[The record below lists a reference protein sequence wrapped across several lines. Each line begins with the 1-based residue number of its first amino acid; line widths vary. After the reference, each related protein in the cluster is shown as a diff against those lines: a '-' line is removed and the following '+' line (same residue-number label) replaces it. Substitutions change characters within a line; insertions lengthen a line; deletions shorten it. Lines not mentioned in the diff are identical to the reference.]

1 MKRIHFPAI
10 LIFLMIIT
18 LFTSVSAQDNVA
30 WLGDFTGDVV
40 DGSNTLNYSFQTVDG
55 NECKL
60 NITEKK
66 TDKKGSVSET
76 SRVFYLSDL
85 DPSAMSFKPS
95 GKVIRVSLKIK
106 NGQKFITES
115 ANGEFSGYTDE
126 IPFTMSEVDKAR
138 ALIDVM
144 KSHSGTCKQ
153 SDRTWNSG
161 DEAFAWL
168 SENIGASGNSGTSY
182 EQVFGKGV
190 KPYLASL
197 QTESTDSK
205 GTQNKVIRTFD
216 LSDINPAGISLVV
229 SGKSLKVNVP
239 VTDRNYFIME
249 KNDQGISFAR
259 DLEIYTDDIEIA
271 RNIVNALHYLA
282 SNTKSVRTQ
291 WTGDTQ
297 ALGFVKEHLGEINSG
312 GKIYAQ
318 SLVFD
323 GSSAGPVT
331 FTSTVTDSKGTSVE
345 ETSLFYLDDI
355 QIPVGLN
362 VTSRAAYLEIG
373 TKDKNKYI
381 RASSGGN
388 MEPWTNSIKINIDDI
403 DLARDLAA
411 ALEYA
416 VNNHKVADDG
426 LTSTDKVIAWLTQ
439 NVAPVDVDGKKVG
452 QELKIIPSAENRFEF
467 QVTTSDNSGTD
478 VHEQF
483 ILYPEDL
490 SSEDNGI
497 KVSGKKLYVPLSTGK
512 LNYIKAYKE
521 GIIQN
526 YTKSAD
532 VYFDDVQKAKMFTR
546 AIGFMIK
553 NPVVE
558 NRMMKDDK
566 AAWDFLS
573 AHITKVE
580 VDGQVYG
587 QNIEK
592 PDDSN
597 PCKVKFNLN
606 ETDSKGTTTDYAWE
620 FILSDIDPSASGI
633 DIASKEIHVSLI
645 TKNKQKLIKPYK
657 NGEAQNFDD
666 DVIIRTDDILEAKK
680 ILGAI
685 RTLAGNCKK

>member
-1 MKRIHFPAI
+1 MKRVHFSAI

-18 LFTSVSAQDNVA
+18 LFTSASAQDNVA

-40 DGSNTLNYSFQTVDG
+40 DGSNTLSYSFQTVDG

-76 SRVFYLSDL
+76 GRVFYLSDL
-85 DPSAMSFKPS
+85 DPSAMAFKPS

-126 IPFTMSEVDKAR
+126 VPFTLSEVDRAR

-182 EQVFGKGV
+182 EQVFSKGV
-190 KPYLASL
+190 KPYLAAL

-239 VTDRNYFIME
+239 VMNRNYFIME
-249 KNDQGISFAR
+249 KDDQGISFAR

-282 SNTKSVRTQ
+282 SNTKSVRTE
-291 WTGDTQ
+291 WTGDMQ

-318 SLVFD
+318 SLIFD

-331 FTSTVTDSKGTSVE
+331 FTSTVTDSKGTSAE

-355 QIPVGLN
+355 QIPVDLN

-381 RASSGGN
+381 RVSSGGN
-388 MEPWTNSIKINIDDI
+388 PEPWTNSIKINIDDI

-416 VNNHKVADDG
+416 VNNHKVEDDG
-426 LTSTDKVIAWLTQ
+426 LNSPDKVNAWLTG
-439 NVAPVDVDGKKVG
+439 NVTMVDVDGKKIG
-452 QELKIIPSAENRFEF
+452 QELKVIPSGENRFEF

-490 SSEDNGI
+490 SPEDNVI

-512 LNYIKAYKE
+512 LSYIKAFKE
-521 GIIQN
+521 GAIQN
-526 YTKSAD
+526 YTKSSE
-532 VYFDDVQKAKMFTR
+532 VYFDDVQNAKKFTR
-546 AIGFMIK
+546 AIAFLIK

-558 NRMMKDDK
+558 TRMMKDDK

-573 AHITKVE
+573 AHINKIE

-597 PCKVKFNLN
+597 PCKVKFNLT
-606 ETDSKGTTTDYAWE
+606 ETDSKGTTTEYAWE

-633 DIASKEIHVSLI
+633 DIASKEIHVSLV

-657 NGEAQNFDD
+657 NGEVQNFDD

-680 ILGAI
+680 ILGAFQ
-685 RTLAGNCKK
+685 TLAENCKK